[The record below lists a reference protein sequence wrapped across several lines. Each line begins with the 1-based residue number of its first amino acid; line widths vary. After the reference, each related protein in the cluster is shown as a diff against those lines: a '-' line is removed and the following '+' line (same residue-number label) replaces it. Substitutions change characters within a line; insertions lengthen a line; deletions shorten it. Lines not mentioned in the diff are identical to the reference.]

1 MTFVC
6 RMGSFL
12 LRMMYARTVESY
24 AVKRNEFGFVDL
36 ARSEMDSGST
46 RLVAIL
52 GRAPGG
58 PAGRWDRIRAPKF
71 ARILIPAT
79 ENVPGSARIGAKIH
93 GSQRGSERA
102 NSPKTPSKHRAKTPW
117 TMEWVLFMTK
127 TMTTTCPVLALPVL

>member
-1 MTFVC
+1 MT
-6 RMGSFL
+6 RRELIRKS
-12 LRMMYARTVESY
+12 
-24 AVKRNEFGFVDL
+24 
-36 ARSEMDSGST
+36 
-46 RLVAIL
+46 

-102 NSPKTPSKHRAKTPW
+102 NSPKTPSKHHAKTPW
-117 TMEWVLFMTK
+117 MMGLVLFNYDYDYDHNMSSIGTAC
-127 TMTTTCPVLALPVL
+127 TVTGAVIEAVLIGAVLRSAVIGDP